1 MSIHKKL
8 TTAIFSL
15 LLLSVGVSGYS
26 QVKIG
31 FTHGLANTSVSA
43 DGYGVV
49 PREDQSKFS
58 GGPASR
64 TAIFAFIPL
73 SNFFSLRPEVALF
86 SAGFTEQTDTAW
98 DQVSYPPGWTD
109 NVSAT
114 SKHRFYNL
122 QVPILI
128 NFSFH
133 LADLGKRTEDPAQQK
148 TLSMDIFAGPTLSYT
163 VKARSQVSKQL
174 TRSSSNDPSSEFNF
188 TTREQT
194 NVDLKSDK
202 VNYYDWGITGGV
214 GIKGRL
220 NKYLWLCVEA
230 RHSVLFSNNLNKG
243 HWDRT
248 TPDPEKIGQ
257 HKHESPV
264 IKLKHSPIISVGL
277 IVGVNFKKLK
287 LSPEH

>member
-1 MSIHKKL
+1 MHKKI
-8 TTAIFSL
+8 TSVIFSL
-15 LLLSVGVSGYS
+15 LLLLVGVCGYS

-31 FTHGLANTSVSA
+31 FTYGLANTSVSA
-43 DGYGVV
+43 EGYGVV

-58 GGPASR
+58 GDPGSR
-64 TAIFAFIPL
+64 TAIFASIKL
-73 SNFFSLRPEVALF
+73 LDFFSLRPEVALF
-86 SAGFTEQTDTAW
+86 SIGFTEQTDTAW
-98 DQVSYPPGWTD
+98 DQVFYPPGWTD

-133 LADLGKRTEDPAQQK
+133 LADLGKKTEDPVQQK
-148 TLSMDIFAGPTLSYT
+148 TLSMDIFAGPTFSYT

-194 NVDLKSDK
+194 KVDLKSDK
-202 VNYYDWGITGGV
+202 VNYYDWGITGGF

-220 NKYLWLCVEA
+220 NKYLWLCLEA
-230 RHSVLFSNNLNKG
+230 RHSILFSNNLNKG

-257 HKHESPV
+257 FKQESPV

-277 IVGVNFKKLK
+277 IVGVNLKKLK
-287 LSPEH
+287 LSPEY

>member
-15 LLLSVGVSGYS
+15 LLLLVGVGGYS

-43 DGYGVV
+43 EGYGVV
-49 PREDQSKFS
+49 PPEARSKFS
-58 GGPASR
+58 GASSSR
-64 TAIFAFIPL
+64 TTIFALIRL
-73 SNFFSLRPEVALF
+73 SDFFSLRPEVALYNT
-86 SAGFTEQTDTAW
+86 GFAEQTDTSRIEAMTF
-98 DQVSYPPGWTD
+98 PGWTD
-109 NVSAT
+109 DISVS

-148 TLSMDIFAGPTLSYT
+148 TLSMDIFAGPTFSYT

-194 NVDLKSDK
+194 KVDLKSDK
-202 VNYYDWGITGGV
+202 VNYYDWGITGGI
-214 GIKGRL
+214 GIKGRV